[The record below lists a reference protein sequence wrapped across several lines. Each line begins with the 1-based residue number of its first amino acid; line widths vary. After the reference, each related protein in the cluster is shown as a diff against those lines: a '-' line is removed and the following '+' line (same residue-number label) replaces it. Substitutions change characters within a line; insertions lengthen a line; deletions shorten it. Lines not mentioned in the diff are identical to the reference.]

1 MKNEELDRLQAKAKR
16 KLTYIKGER
25 VLFVRGTKK
34 YACRGGIVKKKIAL
48 YTDDTF
54 KYRDKWGYP
63 TIDESS
69 AFAHNINIYRE
80 DPGGCR
86 KFWGYVVDAINSI
99 GKHVETVAITEDFI
113 AGSFD

>member
-1 MKNEELDRLQAKAKR
+1 MKHEEFLRLQAKTTIK
-16 KLTYIKGER
+16 KTYAKGER
-25 VLFVRGTKK
+25 VLFVRGTRK

-48 YTDDTF
+48 YTDDTL

-63 TIDESS
+63 TIDKSS